1 MMAEVDDYLSDNL
14 SDDLRDQ
21 SRRKVIYFAEEDEEV
36 DERRFLDAE
45 EVKGKL
51 PQWIKEEETMKY
63 IKFKFTKFLNN
74 FKGEGEMPIYATRIK
89 EMCISNRQSIE
100 ISYTHLK
107 EALPTIAMWVGLEPS
122 LILPELNAI
131 TYSIACKSYHNFKTI
146 FPEVFIKI
154 RDLPIID
161 YIRDLRHAHLG
172 KLIRSIARSI

>member
-1 MMAEVDDYLSDNL
+1 
-14 SDDLRDQ
+14 
-21 SRRKVIYFAEEDEEV
+21 VIYFAEEDEEV

-63 IKFKFTKFLNN
+63 IKFKFTKFLSH
-74 FKGEGEMPIYATRIK
+74 FKGDGDFPIYNGKIR
-89 EMCISNRQSIE
+89 EMCIANKQSIE

-122 LILPELNAI
+122 LILPELNSLA
-131 TYSIACKSYHNFKTI
+131 YSIACKSYTSYKTM

-172 KLIRSIARSI
+172 KLIRSRRYLT